1 MKEQVKIPTGKV
13 SRALSFVGAGA
24 KVSANY
30 VKYFVQK
37 QLGDEEEAKTE
48 RDQSNADDI
57 YDTLSTLKGSALKVA
72 QMLSMDRNILPQAY
86 QDKFQ
91 MAQYS
96 APPLSF
102 PLVQRTFKQE
112 LGAAPEM
119 LFDTFSPKALHA
131 ASIGQVHKATLNGD
145 TYAVKIQY
153 PGVAQSVTSDLKL
166 VKPIAVRLFNMQG
179 TDINK
184 YFDEVKDKLLE
195 ETDYKLE
202 LKRGDFIANESR
214 NLPGI
219 IFPTYYESLSSDR
232 ILTMSWVDGM
242 PLSEFLATN
251 PSQELRDKIGQA
263 MWDFYHFQIYS
274 LKLVHADPH
283 PGNFLINDK
292 EQLAVLDF
300 GCVKEIPEDFFSSYF
315 ELLKPETITNE
326 KRFEQLLYD
335 LGFLLPSDD
344 KVKIPIY
351 TGVFQQMISLLSKPF
366 YETDFDF
373 SDTSFFNQIYAMGE
387 KFSKMK
393 ELKEANGARGSQHGI
408 YINRTYFG
416 LYNMLHMLQAK
427 VNTRTELVLEVV

>member
-37 QLGDEEEAKTE
+37 QLGDEEEAKTK

-112 LGAAPEM
+112 LGAAPEV
-119 LFDTFSPKALHA
+119 LFDTFAPKALHA

-202 LKRGDFIANESR
+202 LKRGNFIATKSK

-232 ILTMSWVDGM
+232 ILTMSWVDGL
-242 PLSEFLATN
+242 PLSVFLATN
-251 PSQELRDKIGQA
+251 PSQESRDKIGQA

-283 PGNFLINDK
+283 PGNFLVNKK
-292 EQLAVLDF
+292 EELAVLDF

-315 ELLKPETITNE
+315 ELLKPETINNKE
-326 KRFEQLLYD
+326 RFEQLLYD
-335 LGFLLPSDD
+335 LGFLLTSDD
-344 KVKIPIY
+344 KVKTPIY
-351 TGVFQQMISLLSKPF
+351 TGVFQQMIGLLSKPF
-366 YETDFDF
+366 YETYFDF
-373 SDTSFFNQIYAMGE
+373 SDSSFFNEIYTMGE

-427 VNTRTELVLEVV
+427 VNTRTELVLEMV